1 MYLSTTYK
9 ELGRNGVANEL
20 TETGSA
26 VGYLRETCESVFHW
40 SEAQMTDKFPYGAHM
55 QDQCI
60 EICGTTYLGDQ
71 GG

>member
-1 MYLSTTYK
+1 
-9 ELGRNGVANEL
+9 
-20 TETGSA
+20 
-26 VGYLRETCESVFHW
+26 
-40 SEAQMTDKFPYGAHM
+40 MTDKFPYGAHM